1 MYGYALQKARQ
12 DLRQQLRHAAAAEL
26 PPGQALDLA
35 EFWELFR
42 DGDNSYRSRH
52 LRSQLAMRGVLAAGM
67 TAGQVAEVLHTTV
80 AAVESIARAPLLA
93 NAGIALDIEERV
105 RAEIQETADPGHA
118 PGQVARL

>member
-1 MYGYALQKARQ
+1 MYGYALQNARQ
-12 DLRQQLRHAAAAEL
+12 NLRRQLRRAAAAEL

-42 DGDNSYRSRH
+42 DGDGSYRSRH
-52 LRSQLAMRGVLAAGM
+52 QRSQLATRGVLAAGM
-67 TAGQVAEVLHTTV
+67 TAGQVAEVLQTTV

-93 NAGIALDIEERV
+93 AAGIALDIEERV
-105 RAEIQETADPGHA
+105 RAEIPETEDPDHA